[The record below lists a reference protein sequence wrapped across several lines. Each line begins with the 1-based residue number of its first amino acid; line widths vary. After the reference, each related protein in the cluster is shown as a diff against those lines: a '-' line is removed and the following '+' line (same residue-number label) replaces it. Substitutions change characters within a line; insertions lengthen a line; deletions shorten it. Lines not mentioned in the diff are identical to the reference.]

1 MCCFYTPF
9 IFFTSFSFKAILN
22 KKNWGVKSIKAWKD
36 KLPKEV
42 VDRLRKMASKERE
55 MRGF

>member
-1 MCCFYTPF
+1 MHFLLENNME
-9 IFFTSFSFKAILN
+9 KVNDKVILN
-22 KKNWGVKSIKAWKD
+22 RKNGRVKSIKAWKD

-42 VDRLRKMASKERE
+42 VDRLIKMANSERE